1 MLVLVLVF
9 EPFLVDVGM
18 GVQTVAVAV
27 FMVVLDV
34 LVLMLG
40 VGMGMHDI
48 PLGVLV
54 RVGPVMGM
62 LVVVVHL
69 AS

>member
-1 MLVLVLVF
+1 MLVLVSVC
-9 EPFLVDVGM
+9 EPFLMDVGM

-40 VGMGMHDI
+40 MGMGMHAI
-48 PLGVLV
+48 PVGVLV
-54 RVGPVMGM
+54 RVGLVVGM
-62 LVVVVHL
+62 LVVLVHL